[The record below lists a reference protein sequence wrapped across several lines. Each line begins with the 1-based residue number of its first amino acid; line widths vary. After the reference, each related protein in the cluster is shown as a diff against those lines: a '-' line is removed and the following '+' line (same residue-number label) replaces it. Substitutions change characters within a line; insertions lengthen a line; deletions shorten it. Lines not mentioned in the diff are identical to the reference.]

1 MALSLFAKA
10 LVGIFA
16 LQAKQA
22 IGEPNKPAAAVA
34 YDAEGFS
41 FTEASGINA
50 YGVEHSFGVGTFV
63 TRDGTTTLEV
73 KHGLCI
79 IFARNG
85 ADLIERAEATSN
97 PRATK
102 RHLAKVFR
110 RLAQTRDLDLVVDAA
125 SLTAAVLDTVLDALP
140 TPAADDIRARP
151 PRRRDRHL
159 ELLRNI
165 AGVPGVPALPA
176 QLRVY
181 HGLVATT

>member
-10 LVGIFA
+10 LVSVFA

-79 IFARNG
+79 IFAPSG
-85 ADLIERAEATSN
+85 AGLLAITGRASRASARSREGAKARQETTSPTASRRGLRDLY
-97 PRATK
+97 
-102 RHLAKVFR
+102 R
-110 RLAQTRDLDLVVDAA
+110 RGREDAGCSWLRTRD
-125 SLTAAVLDTVLDALP
+125 
-140 TPAADDIRARP
+140 RAREGAVGKERITKNP
-151 PRRRDRHL
+151 
-159 ELLRNI
+159 N
-165 AGVPGVPALPA
+165 
-176 QLRVY
+176 
-181 HGLVATT
+181 